1 LKKALQNPIASPPL
15 RSLVDSSGRVGIIV
29 NDITRATPSRLLL
42 EEILA
47 EIAHIPKGQ
56 ITLFNAL
63 GTHRPNSEPELRRM
77 LGDRL
82 VDEYRIV
89 QNNAF
94 DPATQAC
101 IGQTSLGHEIWLN
114 RELLACDLKIL
125 TGFIEPHFFA
135 GFSGGGKAIMP
146 GMAGLKTILGNHSAR
161 MIGHPSA
168 TWGITRGNPIF
179 EEVREVALKA
189 GRLFL
194 VNITLNKEKEITG
207 VFCGDLD
214 EAHARGCAF
223 ARRTALAPVSEPF
236 DIVLTTNSGYPLDI
250 NLYQSV
256 KGMSAAA
263 QVVRPGGAIIIA
275 AECRDGVP
283 EHGLYG
289 QLLSA
294 HRSPA
299 DVLEDIYASTVD
311 RQDQWEAQVQALI
324 QQKATVHVYSEG
336 LSDEQIRSALLTPC
350 RDIEATLAGLVEQY
364 GPQARIC
371 VLPEGP
377 QTIPYIEKK

>member
-1 LKKALQNPIASPPL
+1 
-15 RSLVDSSGRVGIIV
+15 
-29 NDITRATPSRLLL
+29 
-42 EEILA
+42 
-47 EIAHIPKGQ
+47 
-56 ITLFNAL
+56 
-63 GTHRPNSEPELRRM
+63 
-77 LGDRL
+77 
-82 VDEYRIV
+82 
-89 QNNAF
+89 
-94 DPATQAC
+94 
-101 IGQTSLGHEIWLN
+101 
-114 RELLACDLKIL
+114 
-125 TGFIEPHFFA
+125 
-135 GFSGGGKAIMP
+135 
-146 GMAGLKTILGNHSAR
+146 
-161 MIGHPSA
+161 
-168 TWGITRGNPIF
+168 
-179 EEVREVALKA
+179 VALKA